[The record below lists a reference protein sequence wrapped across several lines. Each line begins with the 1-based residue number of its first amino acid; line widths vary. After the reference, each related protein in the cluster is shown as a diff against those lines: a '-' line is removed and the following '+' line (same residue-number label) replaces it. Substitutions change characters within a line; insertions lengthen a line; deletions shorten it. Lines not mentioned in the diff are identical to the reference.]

1 MALMAIPDFQTLMLP
16 LLRALSDGEEHRFR
30 DSVEALAEE
39 FDLTEAERA
48 ELLPSGRYPT
58 FDSRVGWA
66 STYMKEAGLID
77 RPRRGYMKI
86 TARGSSVLEENP
98 PRIEIKFLE
107 RYEEFVAFRGRSKKR
122 DGQKPAQKIEESED
136 EKSAVYIQSRTPEE
150 EIEAAYQMIHDSLA
164 EELLRQVKSCSPGF
178 FERLVVDVLVSMGYG
193 GTRREAGK
201 AIGKSGDEGIDGIIN
216 EDRLG
221 LDVIYIQAKRWEG
234 TVSRPE
240 IQKFVGALHGQKARK
255 GIFITTSDF
264 SKQAIQY
271 ASNIENNVVLID
283 GETLAGLMIDHD
295 VGTASVSSYE
305 IKRIDSDYFEEV

>member
-1 MALMAIPDFQTLMLP
+1 LNTMITMAIPDYQTIMLP
-16 LLRALSDGEEHRFR
+16 LLRLLSDGKERSLREAR
-30 DSVEALAEE
+30 DALADY
-39 FDLTEAERA
+39 FDLSIEERQQ
-48 ELLPSGRYPT
+48 LLKSGRYST
-58 FDSRVGWA
+58 FSGRVSWA
-66 STYMKEAGLID
+66 STYAKEAGLIE

-86 TARGSSVLEENP
+86 TPRGLSVLKENP
-98 PRIEIKFLE
+98 SKIDVKFLE
-107 RYEEFVAFRGRSKKR
+107 RYPEFLAFRNRSRKSNETKYTQAGER
-122 DGQKPAQKIEESED
+122 PPRQND
-136 EKSAVYIQSRTPEE
+136 ERTPEE
-150 EIEAAYQMIHDSLA
+150 TIESAYQTIRDSLA
-164 EELLRQVKSCSPGF
+164 EELLEQIKGCSPEF
-178 FERLVVDVLVSMGYG
+178 FERLVVDLLVKMGYG
-193 GTRREAGK
+193 GTRAEAGK
-201 AIGKSGDEGIDGIIN
+201 AVGRSGDGGIDGIIN

-295 VGTASVSSYE
+295 VGTAPVSSYE